1 MAFYFLLFFHHATTS
16 NTIKA
21 IVFIFFIFSVLSKAV
36 AVTLPVI
43 MLLIDLYRNRKI
55 NVRCIIEKAV
65 FLVVSGVFGVIA
77 VKAQA
82 SDAIAKWLPGP
93 LHSLGTFG
101 FGRSEGRTSLRDFFE
116 VDSKHI
122 VYATLYSLMKE
133 GKVKHERLEILV
145 TQNDFERMYQL
156 LSKKIRRNLTIEEM
170 VAIENG
176 GLNGFLQAF
185 QGQGVMLGVYN
196 HNDDV
201 CYVLKEVPS
210 TEIWGGHPNA
220 FHAVFAAHELSHR
233 YVRMKRESLGIR
245 GIGNSFW
252 EEKYCRFIEA
262 GFNTYVFMEGTE
274 KNVPWRR
281 KQQRELGV
289 SLFDA
294 KIDKLATK
302 YFIAKYRERINY

>member
-1 MAFYFLLFFHHATTS
+1 MTIS
-16 NTIKA
+16 NYLKELEKLGRQIKA
-21 IVFIFFIFSVLSKAV
+21 EGFSYNPFVEACQ
-36 AVTLPVI
+36 
-43 MLLIDLYRNRKI
+43 LYWNL
-55 NVRCIIEKAV
+55 IIEDRIEFSPEHVK
-65 FLVVSGVFGVIA
+65 LVRA
-77 VKAQA
+77 EELERA
-82 SDAIAKWLPGP
+82 SKNQ
-93 LHSLGTFG
+93 
-101 FGRSEGRTSLRDFFE
+101 
-116 VDSKHI
+116 
-122 VYATLYSLMKE
+122 
-133 GKVKHERLEILV
+133 

-302 YFIAKYRERINY
+302 YFIAKYRERIQKNQ